1 MGFSLPYM
9 LLSVVCVIF
18 IVWAPVTGKNNDTSW
33 YLGCYYGNSLGFADG
48 QYEVLI
54 GQLAGPSVCSKKCLE
69 KGYSIMALSEEMCYC
84 ANKSGNFLLNQ
95 ISNSSV
101 TLDETAHNASSSAA
115 NNFNIGNNTDVSA
128 SKNCVNRCFDSLCLP
143 HGSELDSLAV
153 YSTLGPYIR
162 NVSVTLVA
170 DRVQIGKPFVIE
182 VSGYLASPLE
192 QSVGVQ
198 GLNPD
203 NFSLLHLVINWTLGE
218 HSGISVTVLDN
229 GFFTASPVWTFTEP
243 GIHHINASISNL
255 ISVEEFSVDI
265 AALIP
270 APALL
275 EVKVHQTPEQIP
287 SCVTFPVGTDS
298 LERVFLGDRC
308 IFEAFVAMG
317 INLDFYWHFTDDSS
331 TYNSGA
337 DCYQQSD
344 CLSNTVNHTFANE
357 GLYKVIVNVSNV
369 YNWIQKVISVAV
381 VPRVLSNLTFDTDS
395 GYAVAVGQ
403 NVTLEMELFTT
414 VRQLLILHVT
424 FEAGISHTHQLSD
437 NSPAFQTLNHL
448 QLAESYGRQYCFLHT
463 QVFHQYSTVGSFN
476 ISVAV
481 YFDKGVVN
489 ATLPKELRVYEPIKN
504 VFPSAFGD
512 QVIPSR
518 VNTTLLINS
527 YADRTGSSVSWNI
540 RKDNYTVVDKTTSD
554 WSLTHAF
561 QDTGFYILQVV
572 ASNPISD
579 ASFKTELVVQDVI
592 SGLSISR
599 LNPEC
604 IPSGT
609 LVTVSASVVTG
620 SNITYT
626 WSFNINSSIITDGS
640 QSASYVY
647 SHPGAYLVTV
657 KAENNVSTVL
667 SDGLEFTVQD
677 PVGDFVV
684 DVPDMVTVNHDTT
697 MSFAVLSGTNVT
709 LEVFTNGTLI
719 FNDSSYV
726 NGNPVSMDFV
736 FNQMGPLQVVVRAS
750 NRVSSFN
757 STTITL
763 VVKEIHVVT
772 IETPQQPV
780 LGESIILIARV
791 NGHLWTN
798 GSYIYY
804 WTLPQNQT
812 VTSGSPVISYSC
824 NYTGSQLIGVTVT
837 NLASNASAELLLNI
851 SATGAGPRFTHPS
864 TIATGKKAIFSL
876 QGFYSDGDRLL
887 VNFGDGNIT
896 TVLYSTT
903 LNNSVN
909 HTYVCAG
916 IYMVKVTS
924 RSGVTVSSLIAVQ
937 DPVKGLFLTGPDKLS
952 LAVDQLVPSV
962 VTWTAKVSNGTSY
975 IFHWTFSNGTANG
988 TLIGTDKF
996 SMEVSAPAQ
1005 LSISVSV
1012 ENEVSQLSANF
1023 ATTVQYPILQVTIT
1037 VARAALG
1044 QPSNVV
1050 VAVTP
1055 AQNYSID
1062 LDLGDGKDLLSF
1074 SLEQPPELHCSS
1086 VPLCSSTFQFQHVYS
1101 AIGVYYL
1108 SASVANSVSSAT
1120 QTADVVVEEPI
1131 AGIQLVLMTPSVI
1144 RIRDFIN
1151 ATVSV
1156 QSGSEITFEWLV
1168 SFPYPGSYNPTDRN
1182 THVSSMSF
1190 QPEIPGVYLIS
1201 VRISSPLY
1209 STPFIKG
1216 LPSPVKVR
1224 SPISNIQAT
1233 FPFDMSYTK
1242 MYLQPDGRYAT
1253 QVLGFSVHT
1262 FSEDVH
1268 FLYDFGDGSPVSY
1281 VQGSPGFF
1289 FGVAASCLHQFT
1301 REGTYTI
1308 SVTAYNEFYNA
1319 TDVLGPYYVE
1329 MLPEGLNLTM
1339 NSSVIHKNE
1348 VILFNA
1354 SLTRGTHVTY
1364 TWNMGDQ
1371 TTYVNKGPVVHHQ
1384 FLTAGVYTVIVNA
1397 RNRVGSVITNT
1408 SVSVL
1413 YRLQPVQIYTD
1424 KPIYAADTDI
1434 TFEAV
1439 TSETGLLEFV
1449 WYFGDKAPVR
1459 TTSKSISTRYYTA
1472 DRYNVIVNASNRL
1485 SSFTSDIYPIT
1496 IQRKV
1501 EANRLL
1507 SDASVLVNASVAF
1520 DCRINSG
1527 TNVTYQ
1533 WSFGDGTYKTGR
1545 STEYHVFDRMGEFT
1559 VEVTV
1564 SNLVSSVSLTRQIFA
1579 VYEPCQPPPVKN
1591 MGPLKVQVRRN
1602 QDLNLR
1608 VTFEADI
1615 KCNISQGLLY
1625 SWTFF
1630 DSNDIP
1636 VELPLIN
1643 TNMQIIYIPNNF
1655 LEYGRY
1661 TAVARVQ
1668 IKGNVVYSNYT
1679 VPIEVIPTPP
1689 ICVIDGGN
1697 NIFIS
1702 SRNNSLITLNG
1713 EGSFD
1718 PDYPE
1723 SILSFT
1729 WDCAPVS
1736 GIDSSCFDYNVST
1749 TASTFTIPA
1758 FILKSRFD
1766 QFQFTLTVQS
1776 GDRSSAAE
1784 VFVTIQES
1792 LLKTINVFCYQ
1803 CIGNTVNWNEPFSV
1817 EAKCETCEN
1826 ILDLSFAWNLYLVN
1840 ASNEDSTEVPFCKSL
1855 DVGGSSSLFIGP
1867 SHGGNDQATQAPPIT
1882 VSPSTYPATS
1892 SNAFSVTIASPTSM
1906 SPNPAN
1912 DTGTT
1917 TAEQPPPTS
1926 NEDPPFPPFLF
1937 PVEGPASGGRTR
1949 RRRST
1954 SKTITSREGVLSA
1967 GSSGSSEGT
1976 IFDLIP
1982 TPGPP
1987 VSVNNSVS
1995 SGTVVGGG
2003 EGSSA
2008 VNQTLGSNNT
2018 ELTDFDTHYN
2028 GIQEGGVASGS
2039 FSGGRPPGSDSG
2051 ISEGGGTASGGTANG
2066 GTTGGGS
2073 SSGDGSNLVDN
2084 SNSVVVPPP
2093 ATLLDLNRGKID
2105 NGIFKTYTSSGIS
2118 SFFVTFKPFMLQ
2130 PRMLY
2135 MLEVSAK
2142 SNHQILGKSQLF
2154 FSTNEVPKGMTCQVQ
2169 PNRGYEISTDFSIF
2183 CTSGKED
2190 LLYQYSFSIGNSSRK
2205 LLYEGRDVQYYF
2217 NLPAG
2222 DPSDGYKVTIYTEIS
2237 NRFGARTKPC
2247 PVRVTVLPSFQRN
2260 LSSSY
2265 NPDEELYIDGL
2276 KNLSRLLL
2284 MGSDL
2289 EIRNY
2294 VILLTNVL
2302 NRLSLEPGA
2311 TVELLTQTR
2320 SALIASVCGL
2330 QLTHQGALIDKL
2342 YMLND
2347 LMEVKEQITFN
2358 SAKLVTGHV
2367 NDLSQRFQE
2376 PFTPD
2381 SYFLD
2386 EWTVRILVSLLSNAI
2401 EVPDNT
2407 TEEGIEFIADGIRT
2421 TRELLL
2427 KFVVFLNHTQFNV
2440 NTSLME
2446 LQTTQHYSFQNSVE
2460 SAGSTRFYLPDILNK
2475 HITAQTDRN
2484 STCYIS
2490 QLVFFKQNLYFWG
2503 TAPVKIN
2510 GDVADLSLYN
2520 CITRRKI
2527 NIKGLTEP
2535 VNVEFEKTYRNESKS
2550 KFSLFRNKMN
2560 IHNFDVT
2567 SENLMEALQIT
2578 LDFTRPAEKVFPI
2591 MLLLRMLEKP
2601 TPSVYNI
2608 QQIHSWESNT
2618 AQIVLPAGSL
2628 KDTGSYYLALLN
2640 ADYNRTARNKYIA
2653 SAVNYTITI
2662 QWTQCLY
2669 WDDIKQWKSDGCS
2682 PVQGLSSNKV
2692 NCSCNHLT
2700 TFTMVNR
2707 QISSNYD
2714 FTDVSQFISLIN
2726 NLVPCMVIFFIL
2738 LIYILLVIACKQ
2750 ADLYSEKKTGSVLLQ
2765 DNNPS
2770 DQQLYSII
2778 IDTGFRSRAGTTAK
2792 VHIVLHGEDGVSE
2805 TRELDCPDKPL
2816 FSRNSRHTFILST
2829 PDSLGPLWKVHLWHN
2844 NGGQSPSWYV
2854 SHVIV
2859 KDLVTGMSWFFP
2871 AECWL
2876 AVDEGDG
2883 KVERELTSLSHGPG
2897 FKKLLYCKLTEYL
2910 EDFHFWASVYSRP
2923 SHSQFSHTQR
2933 LTLCLILLLGY
2944 MLLSTVLIYV
2954 KDDEFTAELGLIDI
2968 SAVSLVT
2975 GIFSTLA
2982 VLPFG
2987 VLLSLL
2993 FRFSKVT
3000 IKQDTSAEQNKSTKA
3015 SYVYSV
3021 EAHRDALLSED
3032 STFESY
3038 ISWQNLQRWAQETW
3052 QKKHERGLESRSP
3065 IIVSEQDS
3073 QSNSK
3078 KEGTCASDC
3087 SSSGFEDCSS
3097 QENSKVPPKCFE
3109 HSTSDL
3115 RSDSSL
3121 DRSLYEHHQ
3130 VFGSS
3135 TIVLPFWCRYLAWA
3149 ACLLLAIVCIV
3160 VTVLLGLKFSGTKS
3174 LLWIHSLFFSLL
3186 FCIFVVQPLVIFIL
3200 ASVVSLRYKER
3211 SDFYTGCLETGPVL
3225 EAVKPWSSNGGSENY
3240 SHSVHQEQPTDFD
3253 RIIAAR
3259 QRARYLRLVRP
3270 PTPAQLKEARDR
3282 IRKEGLIQH
3291 TLREF
3296 VLYIVMLLL
3305 LMFVTYGKFSN
3316 DQYLLNQ
3323 AVRTEFTK
3331 NPKKLLS
3338 EVKTAEDW
3346 WSWSMTALLEGLY
3359 WDTWYNNASASAKAG
3374 PLKGTCSLIGEPML
3388 QKIQVIN
3395 NTGCTIPSMFTGL
3408 ITDCVPPY
3416 RPEVHDPGSKETSDS
3431 QTDTVRVH
3439 LCGQIECYDGKVTTV
3454 KLGRIRSEAYRTL
3467 LQLSADRWLDRSTR
3481 AVVVEFTL
3489 YNPPSNL
3496 FTTVSLLAETPPT
3509 GGVIP
3514 SAYIE
3519 SVSIYH
3525 VSSVL
3530 DYFIMA
3536 FELIF
3541 LALILLHLYF
3551 QVCAMIQKGLLVY
3564 WQEPWNWLEVTI
3576 IIISLFYYTYYMYH
3590 FVLAMEII
3598 DYLQRGNFKAFV
3610 DLSLISSWDQLT
3622 RCLHGVIIFLLLLKC
3637 IRLLRINKVISPCV
3651 TMLRLSCSS
3660 ITLPVVAGIIFMIA
3674 YSCLGNLLF
3683 LSTSHPFSTIV
3694 RSFQT
3699 VLMHFMGVSELQTL
3713 SSMYKTNQLSIAIY
3727 YGTFFFILSVLWIGM
3742 IAGVLTSLAQDSK
3755 KSSRSKHL
3763 VTLTEVVIYTREKF
3777 LAFIGRKRQNS
3788 PDSPTTGG
3796 SNFYLDEFETLMD
3809 ELLFRLNAFSNS
3821 LHRSLPAKQRNYLG
3835 DESPLISQS
3844 DYYYSPGSESA
3855 SVNED
3860 SVGKKVYKIEQK
3872 LFKNNPEMYNL
3883 LMSTKENDLASQ
3895 RPLRSQ
3901 LETETFHHLH
3911 LKNHG
3916 SPSATSVDNSE
3927 NCKSSHTHSQDKP
3940 SVTLPGSTNPSSESC
3955 ASMSDSCSLP
3965 EQCSTCQTNCAV
3977 NPDHYNLAKLGD
3989 DLPHVLCGTKCPEK
4003 LAAQSI
4009 ESRTSHQQ
4017 RSTSASLSSRSR
4029 KPLKRSHTTII
4040 KPLEC
4045 PIEVTGSGAGNN
4057 DEDGDVSEE
4066 KTSISAKETMD
4077 QPTKL
4082 SSPERSSQHS
4092 NTKGQRSGPKVQ
4104 EGSNMKKDKQKKPKK
4119 ADCHFLIP
4127 EDVQDSD
4134 LQNELP
4140 VLPESLRQ
4148 CW

>member
-1 MGFSLPYM
+1 MQKVALLPTVDPITFGIY
-9 LLSVVCVIF
+9 
-18 IVWAPVTGKNNDTSW
+18 TSW
-33 YLGCYYGNSLGFADG
+33 YLGCYYGNSLGFADE

-69 KGYSIMALSEEMCYC
+69 KG
-84 ANKSGNFLLNQ
+84 
-95 ISNSSV
+95 
-101 TLDETAHNASSSAA
+101 
-115 NNFNIGNNTDVSA
+115 
-128 SKNCVNRCFDSLCLP
+128 
-143 HGSELDSLAV
+143 
-153 YSTLGPYIR
+153 
-162 NVSVTLVA
+162 
-170 DRVQIGKPFVIE
+170 
-182 VSGYLASPLE
+182 
-192 QSVGVQ
+192 
-198 GLNPD
+198 
-203 NFSLLHLVINWTLGE
+203 
-218 HSGISVTVLDN
+218 
-229 GFFTASPVWTFTEP
+229 
-243 GIHHINASISNL
+243 
-255 ISVEEFSVDI
+255 
-265 AALIP
+265 
-270 APALL
+270 
-275 EVKVHQTPEQIP
+275 
-287 SCVTFPVGTDS
+287 
-298 LERVFLGDRC
+298 
-308 IFEAFVAMG
+308 
-317 INLDFYWHFTDDSS
+317 
-331 TYNSGA
+331 
-337 DCYQQSD
+337 
-344 CLSNTVNHTFANE
+344 
-357 GLYKVIVNVSNV
+357 
-369 YNWIQKVISVAV
+369 
-381 VPRVLSNLTFDTDS
+381 
-395 GYAVAVGQ
+395 
-403 NVTLEMELFTT
+403 
-414 VRQLLILHVT
+414 
-424 FEAGISHTHQLSD
+424 
-437 NSPAFQTLNHL
+437 
-448 QLAESYGRQYCFLHT
+448 
-463 QVFHQYSTVGSFN
+463 
-476 ISVAV
+476 
-481 YFDKGVVN
+481 
-489 ATLPKELRVYEPIKN
+489 
-504 VFPSAFGD
+504 
-512 QVIPSR
+512 
-518 VNTTLLINS
+518 
-527 YADRTGSSVSWNI
+527 
-540 RKDNYTVVDKTTSD
+540 
-554 WSLTHAF
+554 
-561 QDTGFYILQVV
+561 
-572 ASNPISD
+572 
-579 ASFKTELVVQDVI
+579 
-592 SGLSISR
+592 
-599 LNPEC
+599 
-604 IPSGT
+604 
-609 LVTVSASVVTG
+609 
-620 SNITYT
+620 
-626 WSFNINSSIITDGS
+626 
-640 QSASYVY
+640 
-647 SHPGAYLVTV
+647 
-657 KAENNVSTVL
+657 
-667 SDGLEFTVQD
+667 
-677 PVGDFVV
+677 
-684 DVPDMVTVNHDTT
+684 
-697 MSFAVLSGTNVT
+697 
-709 LEVFTNGTLI
+709 
-719 FNDSSYV
+719 
-726 NGNPVSMDFV
+726 
-736 FNQMGPLQVVVRAS
+736 
-750 NRVSSFN
+750 
-757 STTITL
+757 
-763 VVKEIHVVT
+763 
-772 IETPQQPV
+772 
-780 LGESIILIARV
+780 
-791 NGHLWTN
+791 
-798 GSYIYY
+798 
-804 WTLPQNQT
+804 
-812 VTSGSPVISYSC
+812 
-824 NYTGSQLIGVTVT
+824 
-837 NLASNASAELLLNI
+837 
-851 SATGAGPRFTHPS
+851 
-864 TIATGKKAIFSL
+864 
-876 QGFYSDGDRLL
+876 
-887 VNFGDGNIT
+887 
-896 TVLYSTT
+896 
-903 LNNSVN
+903 
-909 HTYVCAG
+909 
-916 IYMVKVTS
+916 
-924 RSGVTVSSLIAVQ
+924 
-937 DPVKGLFLTGPDKLS
+937 
-952 LAVDQLVPSV
+952 
-962 VTWTAKVSNGTSY
+962 
-975 IFHWTFSNGTANG
+975 
-988 TLIGTDKF
+988 
-996 SMEVSAPAQ
+996 
-1005 LSISVSV
+1005 
-1012 ENEVSQLSANF
+1012 
-1023 ATTVQYPILQVTIT
+1023 
-1037 VARAALG
+1037 
-1044 QPSNVV
+1044 
-1050 VAVTP
+1050 
-1055 AQNYSID
+1055 
-1062 LDLGDGKDLLSF
+1062 
-1074 SLEQPPELHCSS
+1074 
-1086 VPLCSSTFQFQHVYS
+1086 
-1101 AIGVYYL
+1101 
-1108 SASVANSVSSAT
+1108 
-1120 QTADVVVEEPI
+1120 
-1131 AGIQLVLMTPSVI
+1131 
-1144 RIRDFIN
+1144 
-1151 ATVSV
+1151 
-1156 QSGSEITFEWLV
+1156 
-1168 SFPYPGSYNPTDRN
+1168 
-1182 THVSSMSF
+1182 
-1190 QPEIPGVYLIS
+1190 
-1201 VRISSPLY
+1201 
-1209 STPFIKG
+1209 
-1216 LPSPVKVR
+1216 
-1224 SPISNIQAT
+1224 
-1233 FPFDMSYTK
+1233 
-1242 MYLQPDGRYAT
+1242 
-1253 QVLGFSVHT
+1253 
-1262 FSEDVH
+1262 
-1268 FLYDFGDGSPVSY
+1268 
-1281 VQGSPGFF
+1281 
-1289 FGVAASCLHQFT
+1289 
-1301 REGTYTI
+1301 
-1308 SVTAYNEFYNA
+1308 
-1319 TDVLGPYYVE
+1319 
-1329 MLPEGLNLTM
+1329 
-1339 NSSVIHKNE
+1339 
-1348 VILFNA
+1348 
-1354 SLTRGTHVTY
+1354 
-1364 TWNMGDQ
+1364 
-1371 TTYVNKGPVVHHQ
+1371 
-1384 FLTAGVYTVIVNA
+1384 
-1397 RNRVGSVITNT
+1397 
-1408 SVSVL
+1408 
-1413 YRLQPVQIYTD
+1413 
-1424 KPIYAADTDI
+1424 
-1434 TFEAV
+1434 
-1439 TSETGLLEFV
+1439 
-1449 WYFGDKAPVR
+1449 
-1459 TTSKSISTRYYTA
+1459 
-1472 DRYNVIVNASNRL
+1472 YNVIVNASNRL

-1736 GIDSSCFDYNVST
+1736 GIDSSCFDYNVSA

-1776 GDRSSAAE
+1776 RDRSSTAE

-1867 SHGGNDQATQAPPIT
+1867 SHGGNHQATQAPPIT

-1912 DTGTT
+1912 DT
-1917 TAEQPPPTS
+1917 
-1926 NEDPPFPPFLF
+1926 
-1937 PVEGPASGGRTR
+1937 
-1949 RRRST
+1949 
-1954 SKTITSREGVLSA
+1954 
-1967 GSSGSSEGT
+1967 
-1976 IFDLIP
+1976 
-1982 TPGPP
+1982 
-1987 VSVNNSVS
+1987 
-1995 SGTVVGGG
+1995 
-2003 EGSSA
+2003 
-2008 VNQTLGSNNT
+2008 
-2018 ELTDFDTHYN
+2018 
-2028 GIQEGGVASGS
+2028 
-2039 FSGGRPPGSDSG
+2039 GSDSG

-2135 MLEVSAK
+2135 MLEVSTK
-2142 SNHQILGKSQLF
+2142 YNHQILGKSQLF

-2427 KFVVFLNHTQFNV
+2427 
-2440 NTSLME
+2440 
-2446 LQTTQHYSFQNSVE
+2446 
-2460 SAGSTRFYLPDILNK
+2460 
-2475 HITAQTDRN
+2475 
-2484 STCYIS
+2484 
-2490 QLVFFKQNLYFWG
+2490 
-2503 TAPVKIN
+2503 IN

-2897 FKKLLYCKLTEYL
+2897 FKK
-2910 EDFHFWASVYSRP
+2910 
-2923 SHSQFSHTQR
+2923 
-2933 LTLCLILLLGY
+2933 
-2944 MLLSTVLIYV
+2944 
-2954 KDDEFTAELGLIDI
+2954 FTAELGLIDI

-2982 VLPFG
+2982 ALPFG

-2993 FRFSKVT
+2993 FRFSK
-3000 IKQDTSAEQNKSTKA
+3000 
-3015 SYVYSV
+3015 
-3021 EAHRDALLSED
+3021 
-3032 STFESY
+3032 
-3038 ISWQNLQRWAQETW
+3038 
-3052 QKKHERGLESRSP
+3052 RGLESRSP

-3200 ASVVSLRYKER
+3200 ASVVSLR
-3211 SDFYTGCLETGPVL
+3211 
-3225 EAVKPWSSNGGSENY
+3225 
-3240 SHSVHQEQPTDFD
+3240 
-3253 RIIAAR
+3253 
-3259 QRARYLRLVRP
+3259 
-3270 PTPAQLKEARDR
+3270 
-3282 IRKEGLIQH
+3282 
-3291 TLREF
+3291 EF

-3359 WDTWYNNASASAKAG
+3359 WDTWYNNASASAK
-3374 PLKGTCSLIGEPML
+3374 
-3388 QKIQVIN
+3388 
-3395 NTGCTIPSMFTGL
+3395 
-3408 ITDCVPPY
+3408 
-3416 RPEVHDPGSKETSDS
+3416 
-3431 QTDTVRVH
+3431 
-3439 LCGQIECYDGKVTTV
+3439 
-3454 KLGRIRSEAYRTL
+3454 
-3467 LQLSADRWLDRSTR
+3467 LSADRWLDRSTR

-3536 FELIF
+3536 FE
-3541 LALILLHLYF
+3541 
-3551 QVCAMIQKGLLVY
+3551 
-3564 WQEPWNWLEVTI
+3564 VTI

-3590 FVLAMEII
+3590 FVLAVEII

-3622 RCLHGVIIFLLLLKC
+3622 RCLHGVMIFLLLLKC

-3788 PDSPTTGG
+3788 SDSPTTGG

-3911 LKNHG
+3911 LQNHG
-3916 SPSATSVDNSE
+3916 SPSVTSVDNSE

-4077 QPTKL
+4077 QPIKL

>member
-1 MGFSLPYM
+1 MWGQVLEANLNGEM
-9 LLSVVCVIF
+9 NLKIETDLVSVTTHF
-18 IVWAPVTGKNNDTSW
+18 KDLGNPSWDTSW

-69 KGYSIMALSEEMCYC
+69 KGYLTMALSEEMCYC

-170 DRVQIGKPFVIE
+170 DRVQIGKPFIIE

-192 QSVGVQ
+192 QSV
-198 GLNPD
+198 D
-203 NFSLLHLVINWTLGE
+203 
-218 HSGISVTVLDN
+218 
-229 GFFTASPVWTFTEP
+229 
-243 GIHHINASISNL
+243 ASISNL

-287 SCVTFPVGTDS
+287 SCVTFPVETDS

-381 VPRVLSNLTFDTDS
+381 VPRVLSNLTFDTHS

-437 NSPAFQTLNHL
+437 DSPAFQTLNHL

-463 QVFHQYSTVGSFN
+463 QVFYQYGTVGSFN
-476 ISVAV
+476 ISVVV

-504 VFPSAFGD
+504 VFPSVFGD

-561 QDTGFYILQVV
+561 QDTGLYILQVV

-824 NYTGSQLIGVTVT
+824 NYTGSRLIGATVT
-837 NLASNASAELLLNI
+837 NFASNASAELLLNI

-864 TIATGKKAIFSL
+864 TIATGRKAIFSL

-975 IFHWTFSNGTANG
+975 IFYWTFSNGTANG

-1044 QPSNVV
+1044 QPSNVA

-1055 AQNYSID
+1055 AQDYSID
-1062 LDLGDGKDLLSF
+1062 LDLGDGKDLLSS

-1101 AIGVYYL
+1101 AIGVYNL

-1131 AGIQLVLMTPSVI
+1131 VGIQLVLMTPSVIRIRDFINATVSVQSGSEITFEWLVSFPYPGSYNPTDRQLVPSVVTWTAKVSNGTSYIFYWTFSNGTANGTLIGTDKFSMEVSAPAQLSISVSVENEVSQLSANFATTVQYPILQVTITVARAALGQPSNVAVAVTPAQDYSIDLDLGDGKDLLSSSLEQPPELHCSSVPLCSSTFQFQHVYSAIGVYNLSASVANSVSSATQTADVVVEEPIVGIQLVLMTPSVI

-1224 SPISNIQAT
+1224 SPINNIQAT

-1301 REGTYTI
+1301 R
-1308 SVTAYNEFYNA
+1308 
-1319 TDVLGPYYVE
+1319 
-1329 MLPEGLNLTM
+1329 
-1339 NSSVIHKNE
+1339 
-1348 VILFNA
+1348 
-1354 SLTRGTHVTY
+1354 
-1364 TWNMGDQ
+1364 
-1371 TTYVNKGPVVHHQ
+1371 GPVVHHQ

-1397 RNRVGSVITNT
+1397 RNRVGSVLTNT

-1439 TSETGLLEFV
+1439 TSETGLLEFI

-1459 TTSKSISTRYYTA
+1459 TTSKSITTRYYTA

-1545 STEYHVFDRMGEFT
+1545 STEYHVFDRMGKFT

-1636 VELPLIN
+1636 VELPLID

-1749 TASTFTIPA
+1749 TTSTFTIPA

-1776 GDRSSAAE
+1776 GDRSSTAE

-1826 ILDLSFAWNLYLVN
+1826 VLDLSFAWNLYLVN

-1882 VSPSTYPATS
+1882 VSPSTSPATS
-1892 SNAFSVTIASPTSM
+1892 SNAFSVTITSPTSM

-1912 DTGTT
+1912 DT
-1917 TAEQPPPTS
+1917 
-1926 NEDPPFPPFLF
+1926 
-1937 PVEGPASGGRTR
+1937 
-1949 RRRST
+1949 
-1954 SKTITSREGVLSA
+1954 
-1967 GSSGSSEGT
+1967 
-1976 IFDLIP
+1976 
-1982 TPGPP
+1982 
-1987 VSVNNSVS
+1987 
-1995 SGTVVGGG
+1995 
-2003 EGSSA
+2003 
-2008 VNQTLGSNNT
+2008 
-2018 ELTDFDTHYN
+2018 
-2028 GIQEGGVASGS
+2028 
-2039 FSGGRPPGSDSG
+2039 GSDSG
-2051 ISEGGGTASGGTANG
+2051 ISEGGGTASGGTASG

-2084 SNSVVVPPP
+2084 SNSLVVPPP

-2118 SFFVTFKPFMLQ
+2118 SFFVTIKPFMLQ

-2237 NRFGARTKPC
+2237 NRFGARTRPC

-2311 TVELLTQTR
+2311 TVELQTQTR
-2320 SALIASVCGL
+2320 SALISSVCGL

-2427 KFVVFLNHTQFNV
+2427 KYVVFLNDTQFNV

-2535 VNVEFEKTYRNESKS
+2535 VNVEFEKTYTNESKS

-2618 AQIVLPAGSL
+2618 AQIFLPVGSL

-2662 QWTQCLY
+2662 QGTQCLY

-2714 FTDVSQFISLIN
+2714 FTDVSQFISLVN

-2897 FKKLLYCKLTEYL
+2897 FKK
-2910 EDFHFWASVYSRP
+2910 V
-2923 SHSQFSHTQR
+2923 
-2933 LTLCLILLLGY
+2933 
-2944 MLLSTVLIYV
+2944 
-2954 KDDEFTAELGLIDI
+2954 
-2968 SAVSLVT
+2968 
-2975 GIFSTLA
+2975 
-2982 VLPFG
+2982 
-2987 VLLSLL
+2987 
-2993 FRFSKVT
+2993 
-3000 IKQDTSAEQNKSTKA
+3000 
-3015 SYVYSV
+3015 
-3021 EAHRDALLSED
+3021 
-3032 STFESY
+3032 
-3038 ISWQNLQRWAQETW
+3038 
-3052 QKKHERGLESRSP
+3052 
-3065 IIVSEQDS
+3065 
-3073 QSNSK
+3073 
-3078 KEGTCASDC
+3078 
-3087 SSSGFEDCSS
+3087 
-3097 QENSKVPPKCFE
+3097 
-3109 HSTSDL
+3109 
-3115 RSDSSL
+3115 SSL
-3121 DRSLYEHHQ
+3121 
-3130 VFGSS
+3130 
-3135 TIVLPFWCRYLAWA
+3135 
-3149 ACLLLAIVCIV
+3149 
-3160 VTVLLGLKFSGTKS
+3160 
-3174 LLWIHSLFFSLL
+3174 
-3186 FCIFVVQPLVIFIL
+3186 
-3200 ASVVSLRYKER
+3200 SVR
-3211 SDFYTGCLETGPVL
+3211 
-3225 EAVKPWSSNGGSENY
+3225 
-3240 SHSVHQEQPTDFD
+3240 
-3253 RIIAAR
+3253 
-3259 QRARYLRLVRP
+3259 
-3270 PTPAQLKEARDR
+3270 
-3282 IRKEGLIQH
+3282 
-3291 TLREF
+3291 
-3296 VLYIVMLLL
+3296 
-3305 LMFVTYGKFSN
+3305 
-3316 DQYLLNQ
+3316 
-3323 AVRTEFTK
+3323 
-3331 NPKKLLS
+3331 
-3338 EVKTAEDW
+3338 
-3346 WSWSMTALLEGLY
+3346 
-3359 WDTWYNNASASAKAG
+3359 
-3374 PLKGTCSLIGEPML
+3374 
-3388 QKIQVIN
+3388 
-3395 NTGCTIPSMFTGL
+3395 
-3408 ITDCVPPY
+3408 
-3416 RPEVHDPGSKETSDS
+3416 
-3431 QTDTVRVH
+3431 
-3439 LCGQIECYDGKVTTV
+3439 
-3454 KLGRIRSEAYRTL
+3454 
-3467 LQLSADRWLDRSTR
+3467 
-3481 AVVVEFTL
+3481 
-3489 YNPPSNL
+3489 
-3496 FTTVSLLAETPPT
+3496 
-3509 GGVIP
+3509 
-3514 SAYIE
+3514 
-3519 SVSIYH
+3519 
-3525 VSSVL
+3525 
-3530 DYFIMA
+3530 
-3536 FELIF
+3536 
-3541 LALILLHLYF
+3541 
-3551 QVCAMIQKGLLVY
+3551 
-3564 WQEPWNWLEVTI
+3564 
-3576 IIISLFYYTYYMYH
+3576 
-3590 FVLAMEII
+3590 
-3598 DYLQRGNFKAFV
+3598 
-3610 DLSLISSWDQLT
+3610 
-3622 RCLHGVIIFLLLLKC
+3622 
-3637 IRLLRINKVISPCV
+3637 
-3651 TMLRLSCSS
+3651 
-3660 ITLPVVAGIIFMIA
+3660 
-3674 YSCLGNLLF
+3674 
-3683 LSTSHPFSTIV
+3683 
-3694 RSFQT
+3694 
-3699 VLMHFMGVSELQTL
+3699 
-3713 SSMYKTNQLSIAIY
+3713 
-3727 YGTFFFILSVLWIGM
+3727 
-3742 IAGVLTSLAQDSK
+3742 
-3755 KSSRSKHL
+3755 
-3763 VTLTEVVIYTREKF
+3763 
-3777 LAFIGRKRQNS
+3777 
-3788 PDSPTTGG
+3788 
-3796 SNFYLDEFETLMD
+3796 
-3809 ELLFRLNAFSNS
+3809 
-3821 LHRSLPAKQRNYLG
+3821 
-3835 DESPLISQS
+3835 
-3844 DYYYSPGSESA
+3844 
-3855 SVNED
+3855 
-3860 SVGKKVYKIEQK
+3860 
-3872 LFKNNPEMYNL
+3872 
-3883 LMSTKENDLASQ
+3883 
-3895 RPLRSQ
+3895 
-3901 LETETFHHLH
+3901 
-3911 LKNHG
+3911 
-3916 SPSATSVDNSE
+3916 
-3927 NCKSSHTHSQDKP
+3927 
-3940 SVTLPGSTNPSSESC
+3940 
-3955 ASMSDSCSLP
+3955 
-3965 EQCSTCQTNCAV
+3965 
-3977 NPDHYNLAKLGD
+3977 
-3989 DLPHVLCGTKCPEK
+3989 
-4003 LAAQSI
+4003 
-4009 ESRTSHQQ
+4009 
-4017 RSTSASLSSRSR
+4017 
-4029 KPLKRSHTTII
+4029 
-4040 KPLEC
+4040 
-4045 PIEVTGSGAGNN
+4045 
-4057 DEDGDVSEE
+4057 
-4066 KTSISAKETMD
+4066 
-4077 QPTKL
+4077 
-4082 SSPERSSQHS
+4082 
-4092 NTKGQRSGPKVQ
+4092 
-4104 EGSNMKKDKQKKPKK
+4104 
-4119 ADCHFLIP
+4119 
-4127 EDVQDSD
+4127 
-4134 LQNELP
+4134 
-4140 VLPESLRQ
+4140 
-4148 CW
+4148 

>member
-1 MGFSLPYM
+1 
-9 LLSVVCVIF
+9 
-18 IVWAPVTGKNNDTSW
+18 
-33 YLGCYYGNSLGFADG
+33 
-48 QYEVLI
+48 
-54 GQLAGPSVCSKKCLE
+54 
-69 KGYSIMALSEEMCYC
+69 
-84 ANKSGNFLLNQ
+84 
-95 ISNSSV
+95 
-101 TLDETAHNASSSAA
+101 
-115 NNFNIGNNTDVSA
+115 
-128 SKNCVNRCFDSLCLP
+128 
-143 HGSELDSLAV
+143 
-153 YSTLGPYIR
+153 
-162 NVSVTLVA
+162 
-170 DRVQIGKPFVIE
+170 
-182 VSGYLASPLE
+182 
-192 QSVGVQ
+192 
-198 GLNPD
+198 
-203 NFSLLHLVINWTLGE
+203 
-218 HSGISVTVLDN
+218 
-229 GFFTASPVWTFTEP
+229 
-243 GIHHINASISNL
+243 
-255 ISVEEFSVDI
+255 
-265 AALIP
+265 
-270 APALL
+270 
-275 EVKVHQTPEQIP
+275 
-287 SCVTFPVGTDS
+287 
-298 LERVFLGDRC
+298 
-308 IFEAFVAMG
+308 
-317 INLDFYWHFTDDSS
+317 
-331 TYNSGA
+331 
-337 DCYQQSD
+337 
-344 CLSNTVNHTFANE
+344 
-357 GLYKVIVNVSNV
+357 
-369 YNWIQKVISVAV
+369 
-381 VPRVLSNLTFDTDS
+381 
-395 GYAVAVGQ
+395 
-403 NVTLEMELFTT
+403 
-414 VRQLLILHVT
+414 
-424 FEAGISHTHQLSD
+424 
-437 NSPAFQTLNHL
+437 
-448 QLAESYGRQYCFLHT
+448 
-463 QVFHQYSTVGSFN
+463 
-476 ISVAV
+476 
-481 YFDKGVVN
+481 
-489 ATLPKELRVYEPIKN
+489 
-504 VFPSAFGD
+504 
-512 QVIPSR
+512 
-518 VNTTLLINS
+518 
-527 YADRTGSSVSWNI
+527 
-540 RKDNYTVVDKTTSD
+540 
-554 WSLTHAF
+554 
-561 QDTGFYILQVV
+561 
-572 ASNPISD
+572 
-579 ASFKTELVVQDVI
+579 
-592 SGLSISR
+592 
-599 LNPEC
+599 
-604 IPSGT
+604 
-609 LVTVSASVVTG
+609 
-620 SNITYT
+620 
-626 WSFNINSSIITDGS
+626 
-640 QSASYVY
+640 
-647 SHPGAYLVTV
+647 
-657 KAENNVSTVL
+657 
-667 SDGLEFTVQD
+667 
-677 PVGDFVV
+677 
-684 DVPDMVTVNHDTT
+684 
-697 MSFAVLSGTNVT
+697 
-709 LEVFTNGTLI
+709 
-719 FNDSSYV
+719 
-726 NGNPVSMDFV
+726 
-736 FNQMGPLQVVVRAS
+736 
-750 NRVSSFN
+750 
-757 STTITL
+757 
-763 VVKEIHVVT
+763 
-772 IETPQQPV
+772 
-780 LGESIILIARV
+780 
-791 NGHLWTN
+791 
-798 GSYIYY
+798 
-804 WTLPQNQT
+804 
-812 VTSGSPVISYSC
+812 
-824 NYTGSQLIGVTVT
+824 
-837 NLASNASAELLLNI
+837 
-851 SATGAGPRFTHPS
+851 
-864 TIATGKKAIFSL
+864 
-876 QGFYSDGDRLL
+876 
-887 VNFGDGNIT
+887 
-896 TVLYSTT
+896 
-903 LNNSVN
+903 
-909 HTYVCAG
+909 
-916 IYMVKVTS
+916 
-924 RSGVTVSSLIAVQ
+924 
-937 DPVKGLFLTGPDKLS
+937 
-952 LAVDQLVPSV
+952 
-962 VTWTAKVSNGTSY
+962 
-975 IFHWTFSNGTANG
+975 
-988 TLIGTDKF
+988 
-996 SMEVSAPAQ
+996 MEVSAPAQ

-1023 ATTVQYPILQVTIT
+1023 TTTVQYPILQVALT

-1044 QPSNVV
+1044 QPSNVAV
-1050 VAVTP
+1050 TVTP
-1055 AQNYSID
+1055 AQDYSIY
-1062 LDLGDGKDLLSF
+1062 LDLGDGENLLSS

-1101 AIGVYYL
+1101 AIGVYNL

-1168 SFPYPGSYNPTDRN
+1168 SFPYPGSYNPTDCN

-1190 QPEIPGVYLIS
+1190 QPEIPGVYLVS

-1224 SPISNIQAT
+1224 SPINNIHAT

-1242 MYLQPDGRYAT
+1242 MYPQPDGTYAT

-1262 FSEDVH
+1262 FSEDVS

-1301 REGTYTI
+1301 REGTYIIT
-1308 SVTAYNEFYNA
+1308 VTAYNEFYNA

-1329 MLPEGLNLTM
+1329 MLPEGLIVTV

-1348 VILFNA
+1348 VIFFNA

-1371 TTYVNKGPVVHHQ
+1371 TTYVNQGPVVHHQ

-1397 RNRVGSVITNT
+1397 RNRVGSILTNT

-1413 YRLQPVQIYTD
+1413 YRMQPVQIYTD

-1449 WYFGDKAPVR
+1449 WYFGDKPPVR
-1459 TTSKSISTRYYTA
+1459 TTSKSITTRYYTA

-1496 IQRKV
+1496 IQKKV

-1533 WSFGDGTYKTGR
+1533 WTFGDGTYKIGR
-1545 STEYHVFDRMGEFT
+1545 STEYHVFHSMGEFT
-1559 VEVTV
+1559 VKVTV
-1564 SNLVSSVSLTRQIFA
+1564 SNLVSSVSLTRQIFV

-1591 MGPLKVQVRRN
+1591 MGPLKVQVRRH

-1630 DSNDIP
+1630 DSNYIP
-1636 VELPLIN
+1636 VKLPLID

-1661 TAVARVQ
+1661 TAIARVQ

-1723 SILSFT
+1723 SILSFA
-1729 WDCAPVS
+1729 WNCVPVS

-1766 QFQFTLTVQS
+1766 QFRFTLTVQS
-1776 GDRSSAAE
+1776 GDRFSTAE

-1826 ILDLSFAWNLYLVN
+1826 ISDLSFVWNLYLVN

-1855 DVGGSSSLFIGP
+1855 NVGGSSSLFVDP
-1867 SHGGNDQATQAPPIT
+1867 SYGGSDQATQALPIT
-1882 VSPSTYPATS
+1882 VPPSTYPATS
-1892 SNAFSVTIASPTSM
+1892 SNAFSVTIAPPASM

-1912 DTGTT
+1912 DSGTLTTTATNSKNATINPAALTPNNTALFSNNSTNTSVHQSITGTT
-1917 TAEQPPPTS
+1917 TVEQPPPAS
-1926 NEDPPFPPFLF
+1926 KEDPPFPPFLF

-1949 RRRST
+1949 RRRSA
-1954 SKTITSREGVLSA
+1954 SKTITSDIPVPKDAGSLKSRSPSSKKGATEGPLVQSGVVGGLRGDGVLSE

-1976 IFDLIP
+1976 TFNLIP

-1987 VSVNNSVS
+1987 VSVNISVS

-2003 EGSSA
+2003 ESSSA
-2008 VNQTLGSNNT
+2008 ANQTFGSNNT

-2028 GIQEGGVASGS
+2028 GIQEGGLASGS
-2039 FSGGRPPGSDSG
+2039 SSGGRPAGSDSG
-2051 ISEGGGTASGGTANG
+2051 ISEGGGTASGGTASG

-2073 SSGDGSNLVDN
+2073 SSDDGSNLVDN
-2084 SNSVVVPPP
+2084 SNSLVVLSPV
-2093 ATLLDLNRGKID
+2093 TLLDLNRGKID
-2105 NGIFKTYTSSGIS
+2105 NRIFETYTSSGIS
-2118 SFFVTFKPFMLQ
+2118 SYFVTFKPFILQ
-2130 PRMLY
+2130 PKMLY

-2142 SNHQILGKSQLF
+2142 STHQILGKSQLF
-2154 FSTNEVPKGMTCQVQ
+2154 FSINEVPKGMTCQVQ
-2169 PNRGYEISTDFSIF
+2169 PIRGYEVSTDFSIF

-2247 PVRVTVLPSFQRN
+2247 PVSVTVLPSFQRN

-2311 TVELLTQTR
+2311 TVELQTRTR

-2330 QLTHQGALIDKL
+2330 HLTHQGALIDKL

-2347 LMEVKEQITFN
+2347 LMGVKEQITFS

-2367 NDLSQRFQE
+2367 NELSQRFQE

-2381 SYFLD
+2381 SFFLD
-2386 EWTVRILVSLLSNAI
+2386 EWTVRLLVSLLSKSI

-2407 TEEGIEFIADGIRT
+2407 TEDGIAFIADGIRT

-2427 KFVVFLNHTQFNV
+2427 KYVVFINHTQFNV

-2446 LQTTQHYSFQNSVE
+2446 LQTTQHYSFQNAVQR
-2460 SAGSTRFYLPDILNK
+2460 AGTTRFYLPDILNK
-2475 HITAQTDRN
+2475 HITAQTGRN

-2490 QLVFFKQNLYFWG
+2490 QLVSFKQNLYFWG

-2535 VNVEFEKTYRNESKS
+2535 VNVEFEKTYKNVSCFS

-2560 IHNFDVT
+2560 IHNFEVT
-2567 SENLMEALQIT
+2567 SENLIEALQIT
-2578 LDFTRPAEKVFPI
+2578 LDFNRPAEKVFPI

-2601 TPSVYNI
+2601 TPSIYNI
-2608 QQIHSWESNT
+2608 QQIHSWESNR

-2628 KDTGSYYLALLN
+2628 KDTGSCYLALLN
-2640 ADYNRTARNKYIA
+2640 ADYNRTDRNKYIA
-2653 SAVNYTITI
+2653 SAVNYTMTI

-2700 TFTMVNR
+2700 TFTMANR

-2714 FTDVSQFISLIN
+2714 FTDVAQFISLIN
-2726 NLVPCMVIFFIL
+2726 NLVPCIVIVFIL

-2750 ADLYSEKKTGSVLLQ
+2750 ADLYSEKKSGSVLLQ
-2765 DNNPS
+2765 DNSPS

-2876 AVDEGDG
+2876 AVDKGDG
-2883 KVERELTSLSHGPG
+2883 KVERELTCLSHGPG
-2897 FKKLLYCKLTEYL
+2897 LKKLLYCKLTEYL

-2933 LTLCLILLLGY
+2933 LTVCLILLLGY
-2944 MLLSTVLIYV
+2944 MLLNTVLIYM
-2954 KDDEFTAELGLIDI
+2954 KDDEFTAELGLIDV
-2968 SAVSLVT
+2968 SAISLVT
-2975 GIFSTLA
+2975 GFFSTLA
-2982 VLPFG
+2982 ALPVG

-3000 IKQDTSAEQNKSTKA
+3000 VKKDPSAEQNTSSKA
-3015 SYVYSV
+3015 SDIYSV
-3021 EAHRDALLSED
+3021 EVHRDALLSED
-3032 STFESY
+3032 STLESY
-3038 ISWQNLQRWAQETW
+3038 MSWQNLQRWAQETW
-3052 QKKHERGLESRSP
+3052 RKKHERGLESRSS
-3065 IIVSEQDS
+3065 IVVFEQDS
-3073 QSNSK
+3073 ESNNK
-3078 KEGTCASDC
+3078 KEGPCSSDC

-3097 QENSKVPPKCFE
+3097 QENGKVPPKNFE
-3109 HSTSDL
+3109 HSSSDL
-3115 RSDSSL
+3115 RSGSSL

-3135 TIVLPFWCRYLAWA
+3135 TIVLPFWCHYLAWTV
-3149 ACLLLAIVCIV
+3149 CLLLAIVCIV

-3186 FCIFVVQPLVIFIL
+3186 FCIFVVQPLVIFII
-3200 ASVVSLRYKER
+3200 AAVVSLKYKER

-3225 EAVKPWSSNGGSENY
+3225 EAVKPCLNGGSENY
-3240 SHSVHQEQPTDFD
+3240 RHSVHQEQRTDFD

-3259 QRARYLRLVRP
+3259 QRARYLRLARP

-3305 LMFVTYGKFSN
+3305 LMFVTYGKFSS

-3346 WSWSMTALLEGLY
+3346 WSWSLTALLEGLY

-3374 PLKGTCSLIGEPML
+3374 PLKGTCSLIGEPVL

-3395 NTGCTIPSMFTGL
+3395 NTGCTIPSMFAGL

-3431 QTDTVRVH
+3431 QTDTVRVN
-3439 LCGQIECYDGKVTTV
+3439 LCGQIECYDGKGTTV
-3454 KLGRIRSEAYRTL
+3454 KLGRTKSEAYRTL

-3481 AVVVEFTL
+3481 AVVVKFTL

-3519 SVSIYH
+3519 SVRIYD
-3525 VSSVL
+3525 VSSIL
-3530 DYFIMA
+3530 DYVIMA

-3551 QVCAMIQKGLLVY
+3551 QVCAMLQKGLLVY
-3564 WQEPWNWLEVTI
+3564 WQEPWNWLEVAI

-3590 FVLAMEII
+3590 FVLAVEVI

-3637 IRLLRINKVISPCV
+3637 LRLLWINKVISPCV

-3683 LSTSHPFSTIV
+3683 LSTSHPFGTVV

-3699 VLMHFMGVSELQTL
+3699 VLMHFVGVSKLQTL

-3727 YGTFFFILSVLWIGM
+3727 YGTFFFIMSVLWIGM

-3763 VTLTEVVIYTREKF
+3763 VTLTEVMVYARERL
-3777 LAFIGRKRQNS
+3777 LAFIGRKRHQS

-3796 SNFYLDEFETLMD
+3796 SNFYLDEFENLMD

-3844 DYYYSPGSESA
+3844 DYYYCPGSESA

-3872 LFKNNPEMYNL
+3872 LFKNNPEIYNL

-3901 LETETFHHLH
+3901 LETETFRHLH

-3927 NCKSSHTHSQDKP
+3927 NCKPSHTHSQDREDYLSDSTKP

-3965 EQCSTCQTNCAV
+3965 EQCSSCQTGCAV

-4017 RSTSASLSSRSR
+4017 RSTSASVSSKSR
-4029 KPLKRSHTTII
+4029 KPLKRSHTIII
-4040 KPLEC
+4040 KPLES
-4045 PIEVTGSGAGNN
+4045 PIEVTESRAGSN
-4057 DEDGDVSEE
+4057 DEVGYASEE
-4066 KTSISAKETMD
+4066 KTSVSAKDSVD

-4092 NTKGQRSGPKVQ
+4092 NAKGQRSGPKVQ
-4104 EGSNMKKDKQKKPKK
+4104 EGAKMKKDKQKKKPKK
-4119 ADCHFLIP
+4119 ADHHFLIA
-4127 EDVQDSD
+4127 EDAQDSN
-4134 LQNELP
+4134 LQNELT